1 MVNVPIRERFSPKD
15 EELTYLMP
23 PGAAL
28 RRAVAKFH
36 GLLTAG
42 GNRKKP

>member
-1 MVNVPIRERFSPKD
+1 MIW
-15 EELTYLMP
+15 P

-36 GLLTAG
+36 GLLSG
-42 GNRKKP
+42 GRNRKKPLTI